1 MMYLLDTNA
10 LLFFLS
16 DDARLSRSALAAI
29 QSDSPVLISV
39 VSLWE
44 IAIKKNIGKLDVSYS
59 ITEIVKACA
68 QQNFTLLPIN
78 SEHLDALSTLPSI
91 HNDPFDRLLI
101 AQAQTE
107 HLVLITKDTII
118 PKYDV
123 QTIW

>member
-44 IAIKKNIGKLDVSYS
+44 IAKKRI
-59 ITEIVKACA
+59 
-68 QQNFTLLPIN
+68 
-78 SEHLDALSTLPSI
+78 
-91 HNDPFDRLLI
+91 
-101 AQAQTE
+101 
-107 HLVLITKDTII
+107 
-118 PKYDV
+118 
-123 QTIW
+123 

>member
-16 DDARLSRSALAAI
+16 DDARLSRSVLAAI

-68 QQNFTLLPIN
+68 
-78 SEHLDALSTLPSI
+78 
-91 HNDPFDRLLI
+91 
-101 AQAQTE
+101 
-107 HLVLITKDTII
+107 
-118 PKYDV
+118 
-123 QTIW
+123 

>member
-1 MMYLLDTNA
+1 MYLLDTNA

-44 IAIKKNIGKLDVSYS
+44 IAIKKNIGKLDISYS

-78 SEHLDALSTLPSI
+78 PEHLDALSTLPSI

>member
-16 DDARLSRSALAAI
+16 DDARLSRNALAAI

-44 IAIKKNIGKLDVSYS
+44 IAIKKNIGKLDIPYP
-59 ITEIVKACA
+59 IAEIAKACA

-78 SEHLDALSTLPSI
+78 PEHLDALSSLP
-91 HNDPFDRLLI
+91 N
-101 AQAQTE
+101 T
-107 HLVLITKDTII
+107 
-118 PKYDV
+118 
-123 QTIW
+123 